1 MTIEALVLDDFPD
14 AGAAPSSN
22 EKRHRLNT
30 ELQPAAATT
39 YEVVS
44 LIKLDIPLKSFKD
57 AERKPS
63 PGNYWD
69 RFDAVAE
76 TQDLTP
82 GRIHSVLNAQSY
94 SSINEIISTGLNFTA
109 AEIPVSSGVRMQA
122 ANMQVSTKSAGETD
136 TDSMSAHAGGNA
148 GINLGIVSL
157 GGGPAAKRPASTLAR
172 RR

>member
-1 MTIEALVLDDFPD
+1 MDKPSCIAHEPLSKLDENGT
-14 AGAAPSSN
+14 ASI
-22 EKRHRLNT
+22 LNYN
-30 ELQPAAATT
+30 LPQSTT

-44 LIKLDIPLKSFKD
+44 LIKLDIPLKLFKD

-94 SSINEIISTGLNFTA
+94 SSINEIMSAGLNFTA
-109 AEIPVSSGVRMQA
+109 AELPC
-122 ANMQVSTKSAGETD
+122 
-136 TDSMSAHAGGNA
+136 
-148 GINLGIVSL
+148 
-157 GGGPAAKRPASTLAR
+157 RPA
-172 RR
+172 